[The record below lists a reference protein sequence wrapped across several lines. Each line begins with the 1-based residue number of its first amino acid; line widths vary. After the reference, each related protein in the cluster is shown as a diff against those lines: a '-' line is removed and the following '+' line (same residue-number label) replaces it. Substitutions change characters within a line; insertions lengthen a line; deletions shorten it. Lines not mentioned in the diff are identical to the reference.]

1 MGIAAIGLIQGIC
14 LMRRMENIDDRLR
27 TALGIVLA
35 AVLLG
40 SFLML
45 LRAEKGVTDNV
56 IMTVIFAGF
65 LVRIFYVMMTDA
77 SLFQN
82 DTTVFHLDCEG
93 HLGYIC
99 HLFTNGRLPDI
110 DPTEAFEFCQ
120 PPLYY
125 AISAFFLKALGFLG
139 LLPENMRAV
148 DEILQ
153 LLPLMYSM
161 MTVVFI
167 DKIGKQMKLSCES
180 RLAAVCLAGFL
191 PYSVMMSGALNNDT
205 LVTLLMVM
213 SIYYTFR
220 WYEKPDVKGIAVMAL
235 CIGGAMMTKLSAV
248 MIAPAMAVLMLHRAW
263 KDRQRWIMYLKQFT
277 CFGLI
282 AFPLGLWHSVYCAV
296 KYRMPFGYVVSFD
309 ESVPHYIG
317 AYDKWSRF
325 FRFER
330 TFEYLAI
337 REDRI
342 NNFADF
348 NIPVTLVKYA
358 TFGDSHYY
366 LDSRLT
372 QVMGTCIFWINA
384 VLFVLMP
391 LMFVVWCLF
400 RDGRL
405 AQKMFILTAAGS
417 SLYFYIKFCFKYTHV
432 CSMNVRYIMC
442 AVYIGCIAIAAAAS
456 EIQKWAV
463 EKNAAAGSV
472 CKTLVTV
479 LPVLYAIAVI
489 VLQAGMETLFL

>member
-1 MGIAAIGLIQGIC
+1 
-14 LMRRMENIDDRLR
+14 
-27 TALGIVLA
+27 
-35 AVLLG
+35 
-40 SFLML
+40 
-45 LRAEKGVTDNV
+45 
-56 IMTVIFAGF
+56 
-65 LVRIFYVMMTDA
+65 
-77 SLFQN
+77 
-82 DTTVFHLDCEG
+82 
-93 HLGYIC
+93 
-99 HLFTNGRLPDI
+99 
-110 DPTEAFEFCQ
+110 
-120 PPLYY
+120 
-125 AISAFFLKALGFLG
+125 
-139 LLPENMRAV
+139 
-148 DEILQ
+148 
-153 LLPLMYSM
+153 
-161 MTVVFI
+161 
-167 DKIGKQMKLSCES
+167 
-180 RLAAVCLAGFL
+180 
-191 PYSVMMSGALNNDT
+191 
-205 LVTLLMVM
+205 
-213 SIYYTFR
+213 
-220 WYEKPDVKGIAVMAL
+220 
-235 CIGGAMMTKLSAV
+235 
-248 MIAPAMAVLMLHRAW
+248 
-263 KDRQRWIMYLKQFT
+263 MYLKQFT

-372 QVMGTCIFWINA
+372 QVMGTCIFWINV

-456 EIQKWAV
+456 EIQKRAV